1 MSSKLDLTDN
11 NRKVEVEK
19 SQVEEKEEKGHVEG
33 EKGQESGF

>member
-19 SQVEEKEEKGHVEG
+19 NQVEEKEENGHVEG